1 MSSEDESEAEG
12 ADGDA
17 TPGAAPGFD
26 LQAWLQSRPPREPMP
41 GVDDQTYPTADDL
54 LAKVIDHY
62 LTSREFNGLPVGGST
77 GPTTNAEELIRDG
90 LVQLV
95 TSTDYLNTHIRP
107 WLKYDWERQI
117 DELADV
123 ARGELQGCMYP
134 TPAAMQAHAPGSTY
148 AAPYRDRMTMG
159 HGTLELVF
167 FDLAALENY
176 VNDPVFNFTF
186 GDDGFRFATAP
197 TAEPDDDEQAEAEV
211 ADEETGDSPRDN
223 SSQTEPGYGEGDL
236 LAIECGYAYDHRADY
251 RGDEPIRRYW
261 CAFLHDLVNL
271 PVRHQTRL
279 STFERDGTDLV
290 AHPEWWDREI
300 GGRWTDTIGP
310 FTKILWELKAI
321 NDVWTIAFGAP
332 LFSTVERPRAWGWV
346 LRPTTGAWNE
356 FVLLTDKLLSDNL
369 SHKGLDAAGAPD
381 TDDAGNRLGSL
392 SRLQELFLKVSSS
405 TTVDNVRF
413 KLQPLRKVRK
423 ERQSPAHKLEDTTS
437 DANVV
442 NRQRD
447 LLRDVADSLHGIRV
461 FVQTHPK
468 VRTSEWKPPTFI
480 DNWRLL

>member
-1 MSSEDESEAEG
+1 MSSNDESGVEPAAEV
-12 ADGDA
+12 AK
-17 TPGAAPGFD
+17 PGTAPGFD
-26 LQAWLQSRPPREPMP
+26 LQAWLQSRPPREPTP
-41 GVDDQTYPTADDL
+41 GVDDQTYPTAEDL
-54 LAKVIDHY
+54 LAQVVGHY
-62 LTSREFNGLPVGGST
+62 LTSREFNGLPVGESIS
-77 GPTTNAEELIRDG
+77 PTTNAEQLIRDG

-107 WLKYDWERQI
+107 WLKDDWERQI
-117 DELADV
+117 DELAEV

-134 TPAAMQAHAPGSTY
+134 TPAAMQAHAPGLTH

-176 VNDPVFNFTF
+176 VKDPVFNFTF

-197 TAEPDDDEQAEAEV
+197 SSDPDDAPQAET
-211 ADEETGDSPRDN
+211 ADGETSDSPLDN
-223 SSQTEPGYGEGDL
+223 AHQVEPGYGDDDL
-236 LAIECGYAYDHRADY
+236 LAIECGYAYDHRVDY

-271 PVRHQTRL
+271 PARHQTRL

-356 FVLLTDKLLSDNL
+356 FILLTDKLLSDNL
-369 SHKGLDAAGAPD
+369 GHKGLDAAGAPD
-381 TDDAGNRLGSL
+381 TDKADNRLGSL
-392 SRLQELFLKVSSS
+392 SRLQELFLKVSST

-413 KLQPLRKVRK
+413 VLQPLRQVRK
-423 ERQSPAHKLEDTTS
+423 ERQSPAHRIEDTTT

-447 LLRDVADSLHGIRV
+447 LLRDVANSLHGIRV
-461 FVQTHPK
+461 FVETHPK
-468 VRTSEWKPPTFI
+468 VRSSDWKPPAFI